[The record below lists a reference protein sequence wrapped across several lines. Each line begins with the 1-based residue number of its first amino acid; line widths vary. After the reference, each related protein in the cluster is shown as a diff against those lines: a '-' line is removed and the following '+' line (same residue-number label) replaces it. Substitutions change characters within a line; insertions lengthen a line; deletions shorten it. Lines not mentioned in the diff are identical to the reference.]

1 MLHYTCILW
10 TLLAHK
16 IALNQDM
23 REKIILWNVTSI
35 SKYGNKQVN
44 LHLKPIKG
52 KRQVN
57 LHLESIKGK
66 RQVNLHLESI
76 KGNKQVKVHLKPIK
90 GKRQV
95 NLHLNANLN
104 LIVIMS
110 ATVQFYSSFFFLL
123 STTASSIE
131 VFFLT
136 GNCPYLL
143 QTLYVPCLL
152 VSSQLVLAGFLNGWL
167 LLYIEHS
174 HTFQFNWSHNIQ
186 SFSKLFHWTLTLSLT
201 LSYSYAQ
208 DHFQD

>member
-1 MLHYTCILW
+1 MTFSPSVQLLIKDIMLHYTCILW

-44 LHLKPIKG
+44 LHLKP
-52 KRQVN
+52 
-57 LHLESIKGK
+57 IKGK

-131 VFFLT
+131 LFFLT

-152 VSSQLVLAGFLNGWL
+152 VSSQLVLAGFLNG
-167 LLYIEHS
+167 
-174 HTFQFNWSHNIQ
+174 
-186 SFSKLFHWTLTLSLT
+186 
-201 LSYSYAQ
+201 
-208 DHFQD
+208 

>member
-1 MLHYTCILW
+1 MTFSPSVQLLIKDIMLHYTCILW

-57 LHLESIKGK
+57 SHLEY
-66 RQVNLHLESI
+66 I

-152 VSSQLVLAGFLNGWL
+152 VSSQLVLAGFLNG
-167 LLYIEHS
+167 Y
-174 HTFQFNWSHNIQ
+174 
-186 SFSKLFHWTLTLSLT
+186 
-201 LSYSYAQ
+201 
-208 DHFQD
+208 

>member
-1 MLHYTCILW
+1 MTFSPSVQLLIKDIMLHYTCILW

-57 LHLESIKGK
+57 LHLES
-66 RQVNLHLESI
+66 
-76 KGNKQVKVHLKPIK
+76 IK

-174 HTFQFNWSHNIQ
+174 HTFQFNW
-186 SFSKLFHWTLTLSLT
+186 
-201 LSYSYAQ
+201 
-208 DHFQD
+208 

>member
-1 MLHYTCILW
+1 MTFSPSVQLLIKEIMLHYTCILW

-44 LHLKPIKG
+44 LHLKP
-52 KRQVN
+52 
-57 LHLESIKGK
+57 IKGK

-152 VSSQLVLAGFLNGWL
+152 VSSQLVLAGFLNG
-167 LLYIEHS
+167 
-174 HTFQFNWSHNIQ
+174 
-186 SFSKLFHWTLTLSLT
+186 
-201 LSYSYAQ
+201 
-208 DHFQD
+208 

>member
-1 MLHYTCILW
+1 MTFSPSVQLLIKDIMLHYTCILW

-52 KRQVN
+52 KR
-57 LHLESIKGK
+57 
-66 RQVNLHLESI
+66 
-76 KGNKQVKVHLKPIK
+76 QVKVHLKPIK

-152 VSSQLVLAGFLNGWL
+152 VSSQLVLAGFLNG
-167 LLYIEHS
+167 
-174 HTFQFNWSHNIQ
+174 
-186 SFSKLFHWTLTLSLT
+186 
-201 LSYSYAQ
+201 
-208 DHFQD
+208 

>member
-1 MLHYTCILW
+1 MTFSPSVQLLIKDIMLHYTCILW

-44 LHLKPIKG
+44 LHLKP
-52 KRQVN
+52 
-57 LHLESIKGK
+57 IKGK

-152 VSSQLVLAGFLNGWL
+152 VSSQLVLAGFLNG
-167 LLYIEHS
+167 
-174 HTFQFNWSHNIQ
+174 
-186 SFSKLFHWTLTLSLT
+186 
-201 LSYSYAQ
+201 
-208 DHFQD
+208 

>member
-1 MLHYTCILW
+1 MTFSPSVQLLIKDIMLHYTCILW
-10 TLLAHK
+10 TLLGHK

-57 LHLESIKGK
+57 LHLES
-66 RQVNLHLESI
+66 
-76 KGNKQVKVHLKPIK
+76 IK

-152 VSSQLVLAGFLNGWL
+152 VSSQLVLAGFLNG
-167 LLYIEHS
+167 
-174 HTFQFNWSHNIQ
+174 
-186 SFSKLFHWTLTLSLT
+186 
-201 LSYSYAQ
+201 
-208 DHFQD
+208 

>member
-1 MLHYTCILW
+1 MTFSPSVQLLIKDIMLHYTCILW

-66 RQVNLHLESI
+66 RQVNLHL
-76 KGNKQVKVHLKPIK
+76 
-90 GKRQV
+90 
-95 NLHLNANLN
+95 NANLN

-152 VSSQLVLAGFLNGWL
+152 ASSQLVLAGFLNR
-167 LLYIEHS
+167 
-174 HTFQFNWSHNIQ
+174 
-186 SFSKLFHWTLTLSLT
+186 
-201 LSYSYAQ
+201 
-208 DHFQD
+208 

>member
-1 MLHYTCILW
+1 MTFSPSVQLLIKDIMLHYTCILW

-57 LHLESIKGK
+57 LHLESIKG
-66 RQVNLHLESI
+66 
-76 KGNKQVKVHLKPIK
+76 NKQVKVHLKPIK

-110 ATVQFYSSFFFLL
+110 ATVQ
-123 STTASSIE
+123 
-131 VFFLT
+131 
-136 GNCPYLL
+136 
-143 QTLYVPCLL
+143 
-152 VSSQLVLAGFLNGWL
+152 
-167 LLYIEHS
+167 
-174 HTFQFNWSHNIQ
+174 
-186 SFSKLFHWTLTLSLT
+186 
-201 LSYSYAQ
+201 
-208 DHFQD
+208 

>member
-1 MLHYTCILW
+1 MTFSPSVQLLIKDIMLHYTCILW

-152 VSSQLVLAGFLNGWL
+152 VSSQLVLAGFLNG
-167 LLYIEHS
+167 
-174 HTFQFNWSHNIQ
+174 
-186 SFSKLFHWTLTLSLT
+186 
-201 LSYSYAQ
+201 
-208 DHFQD
+208 